1 MLGSRLFS
9 LRSFVVA
16 MKPAVKRTADVGG
29 LLRSVAMVRS
39 LSGSVPNKCAS
50 VQRDLISALQEEIDE
65 EKKMA
70 MEHIDGSSSVAGFDV
85 STKGAEVRLH
95 KKHGSNESIHMT
107 PLMTKYLKTKSLKM
121 TRCPRPLLSFEIV
134 SRENNQHDFEVREF
148 YLAPADKSGK
158 QDVEADVYAA
168 SGEFADQAINDLLFG
183 RYLEERGINGEFC
196 DHWSSSPLPTLY
208 EHSQYIDLLDKV
220 KNFISKKA

>member
-70 MEHIDGSSSVAGFDV
+70 MEHIDGA
-85 STKGAEVRLH
+85 TP

-121 TRCPRPLLSFEIV
+121 TRCQGLSSAV
-134 SRENNQHDFEVREF
+134 CPSDQENNQHDFEVREF

-196 DHWSSSPLPTLY
+196 DQL
-208 EHSQYIDLLDKV
+208 V
-220 KNFISKKA
+220 KFATYYVRLNMVHV